1 MSGGNAVITDGK
13 TVRSIADDI
22 RSGKLYMAKISDHGY
37 ITIMPIYLRY
47 IGETFANEAIVV
59 SHGTEEYQI
68 VDP

>member
-1 MSGGNAVITDGK
+1 
-13 TVRSIADDI
+13 
-22 RSGKLYMAKISDHGY
+22 MAKISDHGY